1 MGAFSFSRAEPRS
14 RSLTLLGSRAP
25 STLRK
30 RFLRPSRARLNRK
43 YHKKKMLRFRRYIS
57 KEVVP
62 KNRGPTLSSKNC
74 VLRKGISMGVLKEC
88 PLSCTSVTPHA
99 KFERRSR
106 KMGEVQRR
114 LFWEPFL
121 LPPSLPAIQH
131 FCSALEAIS
140 RKPRDH
146 SCMLTL
152 CAQPIEQDG
161 KHQMK
166 PSMISAS
173 LDSLDSLAFLL
184 ALEAVM
190 SQKRKPNSK
199 GGRKPSD

>member
-1 MGAFSFSRAEPRS
+1 M
-14 RSLTLLGSRAP
+14 TD
-25 STLRK
+25 STGNTTKKK
-30 RFLRPSRARLNRK
+30 RFVSGATSAKKWFLKIGDPLYPPKIVSYARE
-43 YHKKKMLRFRRYIS
+43 YQWGT
-57 KEVVP
+57 P
-62 KNRGPTLSSKNC
+62 
-74 VLRKGISMGVLKEC
+74 VLEEN
-88 PLSCTSVTPHA
+88 PLSCTSVTSDA
-99 KFERRSR
+99 KFERRSH

-152 CAQPIEQDG
+152 CTQAIEQDG

-190 SQKRKPNSK
+190 SQKKKPNSK